1 MRGKRGFTIL
11 ELLVVLGIIGI
22 MLALLTLKL
31 GASLEDA
38 KETRIEADLSV
49 LVASGEQFLQR
60 HPKETVESQEALVEM
75 GLLKAIVK
83 SPVDGYYYEISAGEG
98 RVCARLMKGAACYEK
113 GDYRAEKIS
122 TRLYLD

>member
-49 LVASGEQFLQR
+49 LVASGEQFLLR
-60 HPKETVESQEALVEM
+60 HPSSFCPL
-75 GLLKAIVK
+75 
-83 SPVDGYYYEISAGEG
+83 
-98 RVCARLMKGAACYEK
+98 
-113 GDYRAEKIS
+113 
-122 TRLYLD
+122 